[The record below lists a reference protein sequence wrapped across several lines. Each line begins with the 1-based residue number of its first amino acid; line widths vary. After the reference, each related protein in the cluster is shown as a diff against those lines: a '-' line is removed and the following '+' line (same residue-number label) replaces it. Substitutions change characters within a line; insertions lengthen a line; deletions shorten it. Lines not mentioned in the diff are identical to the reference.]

1 MHNKY
6 IHTVAI
12 ILLVIGG
19 LNWLVIGI
27 NGTNVVE
34 MILGNGTMIT
44 RVVYILVGLS
54 AILEI
59 ALHKKHCL
67 MCKGK

>member
-6 IHTVAI
+6 IHMGAV
-12 ILLVIGG
+12 LLLIVGG

-54 AILEI
+54 AVLEI
-59 ALHKKHCL
+59 VTHKKRCN
-67 MCKGK
+67 MCKN

>member
-6 IHTVAI
+6 IHTGAV
-12 ILLVIGG
+12 LLLIVGG

-34 MILGNGTMIT
+34 MLLGMGVIT
-44 RVVYILVGLS
+44 KVVYILVGLA
-54 AILEI
+54 AILE
-59 ALHKKHCL
+59 LLTHKKHCL
-67 MCKGK
+67 MCKS